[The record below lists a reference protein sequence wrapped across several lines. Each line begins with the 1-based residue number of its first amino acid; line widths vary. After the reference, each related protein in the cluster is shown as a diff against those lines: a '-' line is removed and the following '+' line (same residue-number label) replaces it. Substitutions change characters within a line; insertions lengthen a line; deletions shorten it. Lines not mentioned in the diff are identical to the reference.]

1 MPRALPRLVALALTG
16 AVLGLAACAAP
27 TPSATP
33 SQPATDA
40 AEVPL
45 FASDEEALA
54 AAVEAYE
61 AYLAVSDS
69 ITSDLGVD
77 STRIREVATPEF
89 ADFSEDDF
97 AAFRDAGL
105 RTEGSS
111 TVDSPKLATSSS
123 NRVTFYACQDVSA
136 VRLFNGSD
144 EDVTPADRET
154 RVALVINAVA
164 SHGDALLIDG
174 NEVWSGDNFC

>member
-1 MPRALPRLVALALTG
+1 MPRALPRLAALALTG

-27 TPSATP
+27 SPAATP
-33 SQPATDA
+33 TPTSDA
-40 AEVPL
+40 ADAPL
-45 FASDEEALA
+45 FATDEEALA

-69 ITSDLGVD
+69 ITADIDADLA
-77 STRIREVATPEF
+77 RIREVTTPEF
-89 ADFSEDDF
+89 ADFSEHDF

-111 TVDSPKLATSSS
+111 AVDSARLAEFSPR
-123 NRVTFYACQDVSA
+123 RVTFYACQDVSA
-136 VRLFNGSD
+136 VKLLNSTN
-144 EDVTPADRET
+144 EDVTPSDREA
-154 RVALVINAVA
+154 RIPLVIDAVA
-164 SHGDALLIDG
+164 VHGDALLIDG